1 MRINRP
7 LPPSAL
13 QPGSPGGQPR
23 WGGRRFFSI
32 SMLVVGLIIGS
43 VELSVLIP
51 IANPTLVK
59 AANLTDSEVFSA
71 NESISTYR
79 WNLNDDG
86 LPLVSLPDH
95 IRGNLDL
102 SLTYSMGQFQFPL
115 FQSLYFNERVG
126 KYILMVIQNRGR
138 RAQFIDLD
146 PVEGWGQFEAKDDS
160 RLRLADKGNL
170 KLLSTS
176 EGTVYTFA
184 AFEDGELHCSRIND
198 RAGLVINL
206 KYTVDSSIDTISD
219 SSGRTMRFSYT
230 NDYVSA
236 VTQTWGA
243 DSAKLTKTWA
253 IDVRLTT
260 GPTVN
265 RGDARSGESKH
276 IPTNAIKGAYTDEM
290 VASDWLLAQIFGGPG
305 AVAAANGFEPGGLG
319 SQYPLYRGDLI
330 SDDGKTLRGHLSF
343 AMHLYGSEDGTGET
357 ELYVPLGFISNSSE
371 PTPTD
376 AAVTFYYPKLGN
388 LTDATLAVFHVANFH
403 LSYEG
408 GRVRIGSIGGPG
420 GSIGSYRHAH
430 IEFYRGN
437 TGLPSASSRVKLR
450 IDPVSVFARR
460 PISPRDPKPLGTFD
474 LNVTELTLRR
484 DGN

>member
-1 MRINRP
+1 MRNSP
-7 LPPSAL
+7 LPVFNHFLVISAL
-13 QPGSPGGQPR
+13 
-23 WGGRRFFSI
+23 
-32 SMLVVGLIIGS
+32 VIGS
-43 VELSVLIP
+43 VIGFAEAGAYTP
-51 IANPTLVK
+51 IAKPALVK
-59 AANLTDSEVFSA
+59 AASLTDGELFSA

-79 WNLNDDG
+79 WNLTDDG

-146 PVEGWGQFEAKDDS
+146 PVEGWGQFQAKDGS
-160 RLRLADKGNL
+160 GLHLANKGNL

-184 AFEDGELHCSRIND
+184 AFEDGELHCSQIND
-198 RAGLVINL
+198 RDGLVINF
-206 KYTVDSSIDTISD
+206 KYTNDSSIDTISD
-219 SSGRTMRFSYT
+219 SSGRTIRFSYT

-236 VTQTWGA
+236 VTQTWGT
-243 DSAKLTKTWA
+243 DPAKLTKTWA
-253 IDVRLTT
+253 IDVRLTN
-260 GPTVN
+260 GPN
-265 RGDARSGESKH
+265 RGDVRSRESKH
-276 IPTNAIKGAYTDEM
+276 IPTNAIKPTYTDEM
-290 VASDWLLAQIFGGPG
+290 VASDWILATIFGGPG
-305 AVAAANGFEPGGLG
+305 AVAAANGFEPRGLG
-319 SQYPLYRGDLI
+319 NQYPLYRGDLI
-330 SDDGKTLRGHLSF
+330 GDDGRIRRGHLSY

-357 ELYVPLGFISNSSE
+357 EVYVPLGFISNSNE

-388 LTDATLAVFHVANFH
+388 LTDVTLAVFHVSNFH

-430 IEFYRGN
+430 LEFYRGN
-437 TGLPSASSRVKLR
+437 SGLPLASSRLKLR
-450 IDPVSVFARR
+450 IDPVTVFASMSDIAARSKTARYIR
-460 PISPRDPKPLGTFD
+460 P
-474 LNVTELTLRR
+474 
-484 DGN
+484 

>member
-1 MRINRP
+1 MRNSP
-7 LPPSAL
+7 LPVFNHFLATSAL
-13 QPGSPGGQPR
+13 
-23 WGGRRFFSI
+23 
-32 SMLVVGLIIGS
+32 VIGS
-43 VELSVLIP
+43 VIAFTEAGAYTP
-51 IANPTLVK
+51 IAKPALMK
-59 AANLTDSEVFSA
+59 AASLTDSELFSA

-126 KYILMVIQNRGR
+126 KYILMVLQNRGR

-146 PVEGWGQFEAKDDS
+146 PVEGWGQFQAKDGS
-160 RLRLADKGNL
+160 GLHLADKGHL

-184 AFEDGELHCSRIND
+184 AFEDGEFHCSQIND
-198 RAGLVINL
+198 RDGLVINFQ
-206 KYTVDSSIDTISD
+206 YTNDSSIDIISD
-219 SSGRTMRFSYT
+219 SSGRTIRFSYT

-243 DSAKLTKTWA
+243 DPAKLTKTWA

-260 GPTVN
+260 GPAVN
-265 RGDARSGESKH
+265 PRGVRSRESKH
-276 IPTNAIKGAYTDEM
+276 IPTNAIKPTYTDEM
-290 VASDWLLAQIFGGPG
+290 VASDLILATIFGEPG
-305 AVAAANGFEPGGLG
+305 AVAAANGFEPRGLG
-319 SQYPLYRGDLI
+319 NQYPLYRGDLI
-330 SDDGKTLRGHLSF
+330 GDDGRIRRGHLSY

-357 ELYVPLGFISNSSE
+357 ELYVPLGFISNSDE

-388 LTDATLAVFHVANFH
+388 LTDVTLAVFHVSNFH

-420 GSIGSYRHAH
+420 GSIDSYRHAH

-437 TGLPSASSRVKLR
+437 TGLPPASSRVKLR
-450 IDPVSVFARR
+450 IDPVTVFASTSDIAARSKTGGYIR
-460 PISPRDPKPLGTFD
+460 P
-474 LNVTELTLRR
+474 
-484 DGN
+484 